1 MTLDRRSFLRRSAI
15 TLAGGLVLGDEVLE
29 QFARLTHVRKSF
41 PSAGVPL
48 PITAEWCGIGRPT
61 HEAAKGSLWVRRAG
75 LATIFIYDGSQWVP
89 VRV

>member
-41 PSAGVPL
+41 PSAGL
-48 PITAEWCGIGRPT
+48 PITARLQT
-61 HEAAKGSLWVRRAG
+61 LHG
-75 LATIFIYDGSQWVP
+75 LSSATFITWSIVYDGARFGP

>member
-1 MTLDRRSFLRRSAI
+1 MIDRRSFLRRSAI

-41 PSAGVPL
+41 PSAEVP
-48 PITAEWCGIGRPT
+48 PQITAEWAGIGRPT
-61 HEAAKGSLWVRRAG
+61 HRAAKGSLLVR
-75 LATIFIYDGSQWVP
+75 LDATAEIFIYDGSQWVP